1 MREQLEQKDE
11 SPFSC
16 QRFETGVMFCLF
28 EAKITVARQRPTG
41 RDPTSPLLAAHQKEP
56 KTLTSMCACVLKTPK
71 TLTSMCACVL
81 KTLKTLTSMCACV
94 LKTALFTAAKV
105 ETTHTPS
112 NR

>member
-56 KTLTSMCACVLKTPK
+56 KTLTSMCAYVLKT
-71 TLTSMCACVL
+71 V
-81 KTLKTLTSMCACV
+81 
-94 LKTALFTAAKV
+94 LFTAAKSRNNP
-105 ETTHTPS
+105 HTQQQMTGS
-112 NR
+112 TNRDLIMEYDSALKRE